1 MVVIAQDS
9 TKYGIDNYW
18 KIYLYKIMLDFSL
31 SNKLTDKPVI
41 DNDLIFVLQQI
52 DLLFNTDINDVLGD
66 SQYGTNYDRY
76 LYTLGVSNYSLEQK
90 IRNDILRLDLQG
102 FTPSVSVHIVEGT
115 QRDIAFVDIVLSGHY
130 KEFTKSY
137 VIN

>member
-1 MVVIAQDS
+1 
-9 TKYGIDNYW
+9 
-18 KIYLYKIMLDFSL
+18 MLDFSL

-52 DLLFNTDINDVLGD
+52 DLLFNTDLNDVLGD

-102 FTPSVSVHIVEGT
+102 FTPSVTVHIVEGT